1 MKTIK
6 IDEEKLKR
14 FKICETQIAE
24 IEQAIFDS
32 EEEAFEVNRENDDD
46 VFESDIRQWV
56 RQADQVELEALVVQI
71 LDILGY

>member
-14 FKICETQIAE
+14 FKVCERQLAE
-24 IEQAIFDS
+24 IEQSIFDS